1 MAGGGLLLTVLRPFA
16 VFRWG
21 HAVSLTKADLKVQTS
36 SKNRREHGKHSGKT
50 AAASGIST
58 GLSTHNHRRTEL
70 CFPDVLADDSTSRR
84 TRIRPSGTAPDGGD
98 DRREE

>member
-1 MAGGGLLLTVLRPFA
+1 MLTVLHPFA

-21 HAVSLTKADLKVQTS
+21 HAVSLTKADLKVQIS
-36 SKNRREHGKHSGKT
+36 SKNGMEHGKHSGKT

-58 GLSTHNHRRTEL
+58 GLSTHNRRRTEL
-70 CFPDVLADDSTSRR
+70 RFSGVLADDSASRR
-84 TRIRPSGTAPDGGD
+84 TRVRPLRTAPDGGD